1 MAWLCWR
8 FSFPVAVVIAVSLLA
23 PAAEASFLTIQDD
36 RYMFTEVWDEDTCGS
51 GSCDIQVVRP
61 DSPFAD
67 FDAVLAV
74 GQYTISQT
82 SSIDPVGGTISAT
95 GAAVQIPYIVYGPG
109 YSLFDIRIELTSEAQ
124 FDVLGDLYN
133 SATYGGGST
142 FRLSQLV
149 GTQYQY
155 LYSVEFEDQTSYQ
168 AIDYAA
174 LLEPGVYRL
183 YAIASG
189 DLLLGG
195 GNEFSFVATVAAI
208 PEPGTGALLGL
219 GLLGLAIGRRRAA
232 APFRAERRADRA

>member
-1 MAWLCWR
+1 MSWLWWR
-8 FSFPVAVVIAVSLLA
+8 FSFPVAVMTAVSLLA
-23 PAAEASFLTIQDD
+23 AAAEASFMTIQDS
-36 RYMFTEVWDEDTCGS
+36 RYLRSEVWDEDVCGS
-51 GSCDIQVVRP
+51 GYCDVELVYP

-95 GAAVQIPYIVYGPG
+95 GAAIEIPSILYGPG
-109 YSLFDIRIELTSEAQ
+109 NSRFDIRIELTSEAQ
-124 FDVLGDLYN
+124 FDVAGDLFN

-149 GTQYQY
+149 GTQYQN
-155 LYSVEFEDQTSYQ
+155 LYSVEFDDQTYHQ

-174 LLEPGVYRL
+174 LLEPGIYRL
-183 YAIASG
+183 QASASG

-195 GNEFSFVATVAAI
+195 YNEFSFVATVAAI
-208 PEPGTGALLGL
+208 PEPGTGFLVGL
-219 GLLGLAIGRRRAA
+219 GLLGLAIGRRR
-232 APFRAERRADRA
+232 RRTVGRGTAS